1 MTLNICPLSN
11 LKPGVV
17 NDLAAHPLRRM
28 LEAGL
33 AVTVNSGGPAYFG
46 SYINANLVA
55 IAEALDLSKA
65 GLVTLARHSFSSA
78 FLSVA

>member
-1 MTLNICPLSN
+1 
-11 LKPGVV
+11 
-17 NDLAAHPLRRM
+17 M

-55 IAEALDLSKA
+55 IAEALDLSRL
-65 GLVTLARHSFSSA
+65 GLVTLARNSFSSA